1 MNDDFARFLQ
11 ISVLTLWNLF
21 PNGTMIFATW
31 LSCHDIDVLPQ
42 DEEQDDF
49 WIPHFGK

>member
-1 MNDDFARFLQ
+1 MNADIAGYLQ
-11 ISVLTLWNLF
+11 VTGLILWNLF

-31 LSCHDIDVLPQ
+31 LSCLGIDGLPQ

-49 WIPHFGK
+49 WIPHYGK

>member
-11 ISVLTLWNLF
+11 VIGLMLWNLF

-31 LSCHDIDVLPQ
+31 LSCLGIDELPQ

-49 WIPHFGK
+49 WIPHYSK